1 MNPEPATN
9 ASAAPTWASAAV
21 SLLVLAL
28 FGAMAALAL
37 FRTIPP
43 GSEPIMNT
51 LLGTLSAMAMTVI
64 SYWVGSSAGSA
75 RKDERLA
82 QLKD

>member
-1 MNPEPATN
+1 MPDDASPSANAPA
-9 ASAAPTWASAAV
+9 WATIAV
-21 SLLVLAL
+21 SLVVLVL
-28 FGAMAALAL
+28 FGAMAALVL
-37 FRTIPP
+37 FLPIPP
-43 GSEPIMNT
+43 GSEAIMNT
-51 LLGTLSAMAMTVI
+51 LLGTVSAMAMTVI

>member
-1 MNPEPATN
+1 MISEN
-9 ASAAPTWASAAV
+9 ASSSTAAPAWATAAI
-21 SLLVLAL
+21 SILVLIL

-37 FRTIPP
+37 FLTIPP
-43 GSEPIMNT
+43 GSEAIMNT

-75 RKDERLA
+75 RKDERLS
-82 QLKD
+82 KIKE

>member
-1 MNPEPATN
+1 
-9 ASAAPTWASAAV
+9 
-21 SLLVLAL
+21 
-28 FGAMAALAL
+28 MAALVL
-37 FRTIPP
+37 FRTIPL
-43 GSEPIMNT
+43 GSEAIMNT
-51 LLGTLSAMAMTVI
+51 LLGTLSAMVMTVV